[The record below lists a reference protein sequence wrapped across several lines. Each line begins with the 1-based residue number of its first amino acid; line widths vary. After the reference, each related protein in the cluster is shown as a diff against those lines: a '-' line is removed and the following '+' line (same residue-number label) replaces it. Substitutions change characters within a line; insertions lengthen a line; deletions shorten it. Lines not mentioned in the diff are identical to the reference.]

1 MATEATLVE
10 IIDGGRMLLKRATR
24 GISRGMWNGLGGKIE
39 SGESP
44 EQSAIR
50 ESFEESGLRVSNL
63 FYHGVINFHNNGKE
77 EVDFAVHL
85 FSTKDFE
92 GSLAESDEGE
102 LRWFPVDMLPLREMW
117 KDDEIWI
124 PLLLNSERFDADFYF
139 DENNKNILKYDIKK
153 K

>member
-50 ESFEESGLRVSNL
+50 ESW
-63 FYHGVINFHNNGKE
+63 Y
-77 EVDFAVHL
+77 
-85 FSTKDFE
+85 
-92 GSLAESDEGE
+92 
-102 LRWFPVDMLPLREMW
+102 
-117 KDDEIWI
+117 
-124 PLLLNSERFDADFYF
+124 
-139 DENNKNILKYDIKK
+139 
-153 K
+153 